1 MSIVRVDPRVYLI
14 LYPGLAWGLDAIVA
28 YIRGSRE
35 YILVDAGSG
44 LEASTTAL
52 YSNISWLSAGLGSDP
67 RPRLLLNT
75 HGHVQNAGGDAWA
88 HEVLGLVIA
97 ARPPDSRWIEEG
109 DPEATGARELGLEIR
124 PVPVGLVVSRDPFKV
139 DWEGPIVE
147 AYHTPGHTPGSQS
160 ILVESEKRVLFIGDS
175 LGRLSHRWGSNE
187 KEWWR
192 SLDKVESLDPDVLCT
207 SAVCYEGKAVK
218 EFLGL
223 VRSRGPEWI
232 D

>member
-1 MSIVRVDPRVYLI
+1 MSVVRVDPRVYLV
-14 LYPGLAWGLDAIVA
+14 LYPGLAWEMDSIVA
-28 YIRGSRE
+28 YIHGSGE

-44 LEASTTAL
+44 IEASTTIL
-52 YSNISWLSAGLGSDP
+52 YSNITWIAARLDVNP
-67 RPRLLLNT
+67 EPRLLLNT

-88 HEVLGLVIA
+88 HEVLGVVIA

-109 DPEATGARELGLEIR
+109 DPEATGARELGLRVR
-124 PVPVGLVVSRDPFKV
+124 PVPVGLVVSGDPFRV
-139 DWEGPIVE
+139 DWEGPLVE

-160 ILVESEKRVLFIGDS
+160 ILVESERRVLLVGDA
-175 LGRLSHRWGSNE
+175 LGRLSRQWGSSE
-187 KEWWR
+187 EEWWR
-192 SLDKVESLDPDVLCT
+192 SLERIESLDPDVLCT

-218 EFLGL
+218 EFLDL